1 MADLAPSERL
11 QPSLLDRLEDD
22 EPDKRVEPVER
33 RVLSLE
39 RLKESVIRDLSWL
52 LNCENL
58 TPVHDFQDYPDAAT
72 STVNFGVPPHSGLVL
87 NRGQRSELEEKLRES
102 IVRFEP
108 RLIGSTVRVAAVVNE
123 TDTSSNALR
132 FEIEA
137 TMWAQPL
144 PLQLMVNA
152 EIDPQTGNLSVQEP
166 AQ

>member
-22 EPDKRVEPVER
+22 EPDRLLEPAHR

-58 TPVHDFQDYPDAAT
+58 TPVHDFEDYPDAAA
-72 STVNFGVPPHSGLVL
+72 SSVNFGVPPHSGQVL
-87 NRGQRSELEEKLRES
+87 NRSQRAELEEQVRES
-102 IVRFEP
+102 IIRFEP
-108 RLIGSTVRVAAVVNE
+108 RLIGSTVRVTAMIDD
-123 TDTSSNALR
+123 TDMSKNALR

-152 EIDPQTGNLSVQEP
+152 EVDLETGGFLVEETQP
-166 AQ
+166 